1 MHTPNT
7 PHAAHGSGSLGMQRR
22 RQGGATG
29 EWAPH
34 GASRRGIVH
43 LAFTLLSAAAL
54 LCGPRPAAADS
65 PDRFVAVAAIGSAVR
80 VEGVWDDAW
89 GGELGVGQMRGG
101 EGLAAWAASVGL
113 VGFTARS
120 GGRLWG
126 ELSAGTRWPTG
137 YLVGIGA
144 GPAVELDRVRTPR
157 VGGQLTVWVFAGV
170 VPYVRLGVLN
180 PGGAYVDL
188 GLRIAFPAV
197 RW

>member
-1 MHTPNT
+1 MR
-7 PHAAHGSGSLGMQRR
+7 AERLGDVT
-22 RQGGATG
+22 GG
-29 EWAPH
+29 WAPH
-34 GASRRGIVH
+34 RLRRAGIVH
-43 LAFTLLSAAAL
+43 LVFTLLSALPL
-54 LCGPRPAAADS
+54 LS
-65 PDRFVAVAAIGSAVR
+65 PSESLASGEPDHFVAVAAIGSAVR

-89 GGELGVGQMRGG
+89 GGELGVGQLRDRSV
-101 EGLAAWAASVGL
+101 LSAWAASVGL

-126 ELSAGTRWPTG
+126 ELTVGTRWPTG

-157 VGGQLTVWVFAGV
+157 WGGQATVWVFAGV
-170 VPYVRLGVLN
+170 VPYARVGALE
-180 PGGAYVDL
+180 PGGVFVDV

>member
-7 PHAAHGSGSLGMQRR
+7 RHATHGSATLGMRSDPEGER
-22 RQGGATG
+22 TG

-34 GASRRGIVH
+34 GVSRGGIVH
-43 LAFTLLSAAAL
+43 LGFTLLSVAAL
-54 LCGPRPAAADS
+54 LSRSKPAAAEE
-65 PDRFVAVAAIGSAVR
+65 PDHFVAVAAIGSAVR
-80 VEGVWDDAW
+80 AEGVWDGAW
-89 GGELGVGQMRGG
+89 GGEVGVGAMRDGPV
-101 EGLAAWAASVGL
+101 LSAWAASVGL

-126 ELSAGTRWPTG
+126 EVTVGTRWPTG

-144 GPAVELDRVRTPR
+144 GPAVELDRIRRPR
-157 VGGQLTVWVFAGV
+157 WGGQATVWVFAGV
-170 VPYVRLGVLN
+170 VPYARVGALD
-180 PGGAYVDL
+180 PGGVFVDV